1 MKLRLYIGGLIAFSV
16 LFSSCGK
23 DSEEGESF
31 VPHAYNV
38 SGKVEKG
45 PFVSGSTIT
54 IQPMDSKL
62 QVRGDFYSSTIQDDM
77 GNFSFGS
84 KLFESPYAEL
94 TANGYFF
101 NEVEGELSSGT
112 LSLRALV
119 DLSDKTTVNVNVLAH
134 LKYQRVQKLV
144 EGGMSFKEA
153 NTQAQK
159 ELFTAFGLQKYE
171 DKDASSLSIIGGA
184 DESAALIAISS
195 LLIVDRSEAALTEYL
210 AKLCK
215 EFGDNGAFT
224 ESTRQQMEEDRNALA
239 GQLSAVRN
247 HVIDRYEEIG
257 LPIEVKELTYFF
269 DWDNDGVA
277 GNETLQ
283 EGQTVTLETTELQ
296 VPNQGGNY
304 TIKIISPVPVYLE
317 PLISE
322 DDESYPPLISDDYF
336 STNIY
341 EGLADASVSLEK
353 SLENNVLTINVSP
366 LNSRTSK
373 EASVKV
379 YDCMGNE
386 VGEVKIV
393 QEGNPDMPLPKL
405 GETGKTVV
413 AGFALELAKAFS
425 QWSLMEQY
433 YHYNKEANLVSQY
446 ISPDATI
453 ISDIWN
459 SFYRANRMNLM
470 FKEAEAKQLGVYQ
483 SYFDVWNALY
493 YYYMVVAWGDV
504 PYVDSTDFGVAGGSS
519 IFKTSQSE
527 IFSRLIKELQ
537 EAMDNLEEKK
547 NESLRDVNDFF
558 FVSRDVAR
566 ILLADIYM
574 YQGNYLQ
581 AESLL
586 AKVISG
592 GFYMLD
598 SSNYNQKETITD
610 LYNNGSG
617 TETILAVRNGVMT
630 RSNISLGV
638 PSLVPLMTYTD
649 VLLSY
654 AECLCKN
661 GRTSDAEIQLNK
673 LVTAKELQLSG
684 VTVLDKIKS
693 ARLQLTLY
701 CDVNFAFLKRIG
713 LAKEVYGVENYRLLL
728 PIPQRD
734 VIAGGISQNTGY

>member
-1 MKLRLYIGGLIAFSV
+1 
-16 LFSSCGK
+16 
-23 DSEEGESF
+23 
-31 VPHAYNV
+31 
-38 SGKVEKG
+38 
-45 PFVSGSTIT
+45 
-54 IQPMDSKL
+54 
-62 QVRGDFYSSTIQDDM
+62 
-77 GNFSFGS
+77 
-84 KLFESPYAEL
+84 
-94 TANGYFF
+94 
-101 NEVEGELSSGT
+101 
-112 LSLRALV
+112 
-119 DLSDKTTVNVNVLAH
+119 
-134 LKYQRVQKLV
+134 
-144 EGGMSFKEA
+144 MSFKEA

-159 ELFTAFGLQKYE
+159 ELFTAFGLQRYE
-171 DKDASSLSIIGGA
+171 DKDASSFSIIGGT

-224 ESTRQQMEEDRNALA
+224 ESTRQQMKEGRNALA

-257 LPIEVKELTYFF
+257 LPIEVKELAYFF

-304 TIKIISPVPVYLE
+304 TIKITSPVPVYLE

-322 DDESYPPLISDDYF
+322 DDESYPPLISEDYF
-336 STNIY
+336 STDIY
-341 EGLADASVSLEK
+341 EGLVDASVSLEK

-386 VGEVKIV
+386 VGEVKIT

-433 YHYNKEANLVSQY
+433 YHYNKEANLVPQY

-519 IFKTSQSE
+519 ISKTPQSE

-537 EAMDNLEEKK
+537 GAMDNLEEKK
-547 NESLRDVNDFF
+547 NESLRDANDFF
-558 FVSRDVAR
+558 FVSKDVAR

-574 YQGNYLQ
+574 YQGNYRQ
-581 AESLL
+581 AEPLL

-617 TETILAVRNGVMT
+617 TETILAVRNDVMT
-630 RSNISLGV
+630 RSNISLGI
-638 PSLVPLMTYTD
+638 PSLVPLMTYTA

-661 GRTSDAEIQLNK
+661 GSTSDAESQLNK
-673 LVTAKELQLSG
+673 IVAAKGIPLSG
-684 VTVLDKIKS
+684 TTVLDKIKN
-693 ARLQLTLY
+693 ARLQLSLY
-701 CDVNFAFLKRIG
+701 CDVNFAFLKRTG
-713 LAKEVYGVENYRLLL
+713 FAKEVYGVEDYRLLL

>member
-1 MKLRLYIGGLIAFSV
+1 MKLRLYIGGLVAFSV

-23 DSEEGESF
+23 DSEKGESF
-31 VPHAYNV
+31 EPHTYNV

-84 KLFESPYAEL
+84 KLFEAPYAEL

-119 DLSDKTTVNVNVLAH
+119 DLSDKTTVNVNVLTH
-134 LKYQRVQKLV
+134 LKYQRVQRLV

-159 ELFTAFGLQKYE
+159 ELFTAFGLQRYE
-171 DKDASSLSIIGGA
+171 DKDASSFSIIGGT

-224 ESTRQQMEEDRNALA
+224 ESTRQQMKEGRNALA

-257 LPIEVKELTYFF
+257 LPIEVKELAYFF

-304 TIKIISPVPVYLE
+304 TIKITSPVPVYLE

-322 DDESYPPLISDDYF
+322 DDESYPPLISEDYF
-336 STNIY
+336 STDIY
-341 EGLADASVSLEK
+341 EGLVDASVSLEK

-470 FKEAEAKQLGVYQ
+470 F
-483 SYFDVWNALY
+483 
-493 YYYMVVAWGDV
+493 
-504 PYVDSTDFGVAGGSS
+504 
-519 IFKTSQSE
+519 
-527 IFSRLIKELQ
+527 
-537 EAMDNLEEKK
+537 
-547 NESLRDVNDFF
+547 
-558 FVSRDVAR
+558 
-566 ILLADIYM
+566 
-574 YQGNYLQ
+574 
-581 AESLL
+581 
-586 AKVISG
+586 
-592 GFYMLD
+592 
-598 SSNYNQKETITD
+598 
-610 LYNNGSG
+610 
-617 TETILAVRNGVMT
+617 
-630 RSNISLGV
+630 
-638 PSLVPLMTYTD
+638 
-649 VLLSY
+649 
-654 AECLCKN
+654 
-661 GRTSDAEIQLNK
+661 
-673 LVTAKELQLSG
+673 
-684 VTVLDKIKS
+684 
-693 ARLQLTLY
+693 
-701 CDVNFAFLKRIG
+701 
-713 LAKEVYGVENYRLLL
+713 
-728 PIPQRD
+728 
-734 VIAGGISQNTGY
+734 

>member
-1 MKLRLYIGGLIAFSV
+1 MHLQSQL
-16 LFSSCGK
+16 
-23 DSEEGESF
+23 
-31 VPHAYNV
+31 
-38 SGKVEKG
+38 
-45 PFVSGSTIT
+45 GS
-54 IQPMDSKL
+54 
-62 QVRGDFYSSTIQDDM
+62 
-77 GNFSFGS
+77 
-84 KLFESPYAEL
+84 
-94 TANGYFF
+94 
-101 NEVEGELSSGT
+101 
-112 LSLRALV
+112 
-119 DLSDKTTVNVNVLAH
+119 
-134 LKYQRVQKLV
+134 
-144 EGGMSFKEA
+144 
-153 NTQAQK
+153 
-159 ELFTAFGLQKYE
+159 
-171 DKDASSLSIIGGA
+171 SIIGGT

-224 ESTRQQMEEDRNALA
+224 ESTRQQMKEGRNALA

-257 LPIEVKELTYFF
+257 LPIEVKELAYFF

-304 TIKIISPVPVYLE
+304 TIKITSPVPVYLE

-322 DDESYPPLISDDYF
+322 DDESYPPLISEDYF
-336 STNIY
+336 STDIY
-341 EGLADASVSLEK
+341 EGLVDASVSLEK

-386 VGEVKIV
+386 VGEVKIT

-433 YHYNKEANLVSQY
+433 YHYNKEANLVPQY

-519 IFKTSQSE
+519 ISKTPQSE

-537 EAMDNLEEKK
+537 GAMDNLEEKK
-547 NESLRDVNDFF
+547 NESLRDANDFF
-558 FVSRDVAR
+558 FVSKDVAR

-574 YQGNYLQ
+574 YQGNYRQ
-581 AESLL
+581 AEPLL

-617 TETILAVRNGVMT
+617 TETILAVRNDVMT
-630 RSNISLGV
+630 RSNISLGI
-638 PSLVPLMTYTD
+638 PSLVPLMTYTA

-661 GRTSDAEIQLNK
+661 GSTSDAESQLNK
-673 LVTAKELQLSG
+673 IVAAKGIPLSG
-684 VTVLDKIKS
+684 TTVLDKIKN
-693 ARLQLTLY
+693 ARLQLSLY
-701 CDVNFAFLKRIG
+701 CDVNFAFLKRTG
-713 LAKEVYGVENYRLLL
+713 FAKEVYGVEDYRLLL

>member
-31 VPHAYNV
+31 EPHTYNV

-84 KLFESPYAEL
+84 KLFEAPYAEL

-119 DLSDKTTVNVNVLAH
+119 DLSDKTTVNVNVLTH

-171 DKDASSLSIIGGA
+171 DKDASSLSIIGGT

-257 LPIEVKELTYFF
+257 LPIEVKELAYFF

-304 TIKIISPVPVYLE
+304 TIKITSPVPVYLE

-413 AGFALELAKAFS
+413 AGFALELAKAF
-425 QWSLMEQY
+425 
-433 YHYNKEANLVSQY
+433 
-446 ISPDATI
+446 
-453 ISDIWN
+453 
-459 SFYRANRMNLM
+459 
-470 FKEAEAKQLGVYQ
+470 
-483 SYFDVWNALY
+483 
-493 YYYMVVAWGDV
+493 
-504 PYVDSTDFGVAGGSS
+504 
-519 IFKTSQSE
+519 
-527 IFSRLIKELQ
+527 
-537 EAMDNLEEKK
+537 
-547 NESLRDVNDFF
+547 
-558 FVSRDVAR
+558 
-566 ILLADIYM
+566 
-574 YQGNYLQ
+574 
-581 AESLL
+581 
-586 AKVISG
+586 
-592 GFYMLD
+592 
-598 SSNYNQKETITD
+598 
-610 LYNNGSG
+610 
-617 TETILAVRNGVMT
+617 
-630 RSNISLGV
+630 

-701 CDVNFAFLKRIG
+701 CDVNFAFLKRTG

>member
-1 MKLRLYIGGLIAFSV
+1 MKLRLYIGGLVAFSV

-23 DSEEGESF
+23 DSEKGESF
-31 VPHAYNV
+31 EPHTYNV

-84 KLFESPYAEL
+84 KLFEAPYAEL

-119 DLSDKTTVNVNVLAH
+119 DLSDKTTVNVNVLTH
-134 LKYQRVQKLV
+134 LKYQRVQRLV

-171 DKDASSLSIIGGA
+171 DKDASSFSIIGGT

-224 ESTRQQMEEDRNALA
+224 ESTRQQMKEDRNALA

-257 LPIEVKELTYFF
+257 LPVEVKELAYFF

-304 TIKIISPVPVYLE
+304 TIKITSPVPVYLE

-322 DDESYPPLISDDYF
+322 DDESYPPLISEDYF
-336 STNIY
+336 STDIY
-341 EGLADASVSLEK
+341 EGLVDASVSLEK

-386 VGEVKIV
+386 VGEVKIA

-405 GETGKTVV
+405 GESGKTVV
-413 AGFALELAKAFS
+413 ASFALELAKAFS

-433 YHYNKEANLVSQY
+433 YHYNKEANLVPQY

-459 SFYRANRMNLM
+459 SFYRANGMNLR
-470 FKEAEAKQLGVYQ
+470 FKEAEANQLGVYQ
-483 SYFDVWNALY
+483 SYFDVWSALY

-519 IFKTSQSE
+519 ISKTPQSE

-537 EAMDNLEEKK
+537 GAMDNLEEKK
-547 NESLRDVNDFF
+547 NESLRDANDFF
-558 FVSRDVAR
+558 FVSKDVAR

-574 YQGNYLQ
+574 YQGNYRQ
-581 AESLL
+581 AEPLL

-617 TETILAVRNGVMT
+617 TETILAVRNDVMT
-630 RSNISLGV
+630 RSNISLGI

-661 GRTSDAEIQLNK
+661 GSTSDAESQLNK
-673 LVTAKELQLSG
+673 IVVAKGIPLSG
-684 VTVLDKIKS
+684 TTVLDKIKS
-693 ARLQLTLY
+693 ARLQLSLY
-701 CDVNFAFLKRIG
+701 CDVNFAFLKRTG
-713 LAKEVYGVENYRLLL
+713 FAKEVYGVEDYRLLL

>member
-1 MKLRLYIGGLIAFSV
+1 MKLRLYIGGLVAFSV

-23 DSEEGESF
+23 DSEKGESF
-31 VPHAYNV
+31 EPHTYNV

-84 KLFESPYAEL
+84 KLFEAPYAEL

-119 DLSDKTTVNVNVLAH
+119 DLSDKTTVNVNVLTH
-134 LKYQRVQKLV
+134 LKYQRVQRLV

-159 ELFTAFGLQKYE
+159 ELFTAFGLQRYE
-171 DKDASSLSIIGGA
+171 DKDASSFSIIGGT

-224 ESTRQQMEEDRNALA
+224 ESTRQQMKEGRNALA

-257 LPIEVKELTYFF
+257 LPIEVKELAYFF

-304 TIKIISPVPVYLE
+304 TIKITSPVPVYLE

-322 DDESYPPLISDDYF
+322 DDESYPPLISEDYF
-336 STNIY
+336 STDIY
-341 EGLADASVSLEK
+341 EGLVDASVSLEK

-483 SYFDVWNALY
+483 SYFDVWNAL

-661 GRTSDAEIQLNK
+661 GSTSDAESQLNK
-673 LVTAKELQLSG
+673 IVAAKGIPLSG
-684 VTVLDKIKS
+684 TTVLDKIKS
-693 ARLQLTLY
+693 ARLQLSLY
-701 CDVNFAFLKRIG
+701 CDVNFAFLKRTG
-713 LAKEVYGVENYRLLL
+713 FAKEVYGVEDYRLLL

>member
-31 VPHAYNV
+31 EPHTYNV

-84 KLFESPYAEL
+84 KLFEAPYAEL

-119 DLSDKTTVNVNVLAH
+119 DLSDKTTVNVNVLTH

-171 DKDASSLSIIGGA
+171 DKDASSLSIIGGT

-215 EFGDNGAFT
+215 EFGDNAAFT

-257 LPIEVKELTYFF
+257 LPIEVKELAYFF

-304 TIKIISPVPVYLE
+304 TIKITSPVPVYLE

-322 DDESYPPLISDDYF
+322 DDESYPPLISEDYF

-519 IFKTSQSE
+519 ISKTPQSE

-537 EAMDNLEEKK
+537 GAMDNLEEKK
-547 NESLRDVNDFF
+547 NESLRDANDFF
-558 FVSRDVAR
+558 FVSKDVAR

-574 YQGNYLQ
+574 YQGNYRQ
-581 AESLL
+581 AEPLL

-617 TETILAVRNGVMT
+617 TETILAVRNDVMT
-630 RSNISLGV
+630 RSNISLGI
-638 PSLVPLMTYTD
+638 PSLVPLMTYTA

-661 GRTSDAEIQLNK
+661 GSTSDAESQLNK
-673 LVTAKELQLSG
+673 IVAAKGIPLSG
-684 VTVLDKIKS
+684 TTVLDKIKN
-693 ARLQLTLY
+693 ARLQLSLY
-701 CDVNFAFLKRIG
+701 CDVNFAFLKRTG
-713 LAKEVYGVENYRLLL
+713 FAKEVYGVEDYRLLL

>member
-31 VPHAYNV
+31 EPHTYNV

-84 KLFESPYAEL
+84 KLFEAPYAEL

-119 DLSDKTTVNVNVLAH
+119 DLSDKTTVNVNVLTH

-171 DKDASSLSIIGGA
+171 DKDASSLSIIGGT

-257 LPIEVKELTYFF
+257 LPIEVKELAYFF

-304 TIKIISPVPVYLE
+304 TIKITSPVPVYLE

-433 YHYNKEANLVSQY
+433 YHYNKEANLVPQY

-493 YYYMVVAWGDV
+493 YYYMVVAWGGC
-504 PYVDSTDFGVAGGSS
+504 T
-519 IFKTSQSE
+519 
-527 IFSRLIKELQ
+527 
-537 EAMDNLEEKK
+537 
-547 NESLRDVNDFF
+547 
-558 FVSRDVAR
+558 
-566 ILLADIYM
+566 
-574 YQGNYLQ
+574 
-581 AESLL
+581 
-586 AKVISG
+586 
-592 GFYMLD
+592 
-598 SSNYNQKETITD
+598 
-610 LYNNGSG
+610 
-617 TETILAVRNGVMT
+617 
-630 RSNISLGV
+630 
-638 PSLVPLMTYTD
+638 
-649 VLLSY
+649 
-654 AECLCKN
+654 LC
-661 GRTSDAEIQLNK
+661 RQ
-673 LVTAKELQLSG
+673 
-684 VTVLDKIKS
+684 
-693 ARLQLTLY
+693 Y
-701 CDVNFAFLKRIG
+701 
-713 LAKEVYGVENYRLLL
+713 
-728 PIPQRD
+728 
-734 VIAGGISQNTGY
+734 

>member
-31 VPHAYNV
+31 EPHTYNV

-84 KLFESPYAEL
+84 KLFEAPYAEL

-119 DLSDKTTVNVNVLAH
+119 DLSDKTTVNVNVLTH

-171 DKDASSLSIIGGA
+171 DKDASSLSIIGGT

-224 ESTRQQMEEDRNALA
+224 ESTRQQMKEDRNALA

-257 LPIEVKELTYFF
+257 LPIEVKELAYFF

-304 TIKIISPVPVYLE
+304 TIKITSPVPVYLE

-493 YYYMVVAWGDV
+493 YYMVVAWGDV

-617 TETILAVRNGVMT
+617 TETILAVRNDVMT
-630 RSNISLGV
+630 RSNISLGI
-638 PSLVPLMTYTD
+638 PSLVPLMTYTA

-661 GRTSDAEIQLNK
+661 GSTSDAESQLNK
-673 LVTAKELQLSG
+673 IVAAKGIPLSG
-684 VTVLDKIKS
+684 TTVLDKIKN
-693 ARLQLTLY
+693 ARLQLSLY
-701 CDVNFAFLKRIG
+701 CDVNFAFLKRTG

>member
-31 VPHAYNV
+31 EPHTYNV

-84 KLFESPYAEL
+84 KLFEAPYAEL

-119 DLSDKTTVNVNVLAH
+119 DLSDKTTVNVNVLTH

-171 DKDASSLSIIGGA
+171 DKDASSLSIIGGT

-257 LPIEVKELTYFF
+257 LPIEVKELAYFF

-304 TIKIISPVPVYLE
+304 TIKITSPVPVYLE

-493 YYYMVVAWGDV
+493 YYMVVAWGDV

-558 FVSRDVAR
+558 FVSRH
-566 ILLADIYM
+566 
-574 YQGNYLQ
+574 
-581 AESLL
+581 
-586 AKVISG
+586 
-592 GFYMLD
+592 
-598 SSNYNQKETITD
+598 
-610 LYNNGSG
+610 GSF
-617 TETILAVRNGVMT
+617 I
-630 RSNISLGV
+630 
-638 PSLVPLMTYTD
+638 
-649 VLLSY
+649 
-654 AECLCKN
+654 
-661 GRTSDAEIQLNK
+661 
-673 LVTAKELQLSG
+673 
-684 VTVLDKIKS
+684 
-693 ARLQLTLY
+693 
-701 CDVNFAFLKRIG
+701 
-713 LAKEVYGVENYRLLL
+713 
-728 PIPQRD
+728 
-734 VIAGGISQNTGY
+734 

>member
-31 VPHAYNV
+31 EPHTYNV

-84 KLFESPYAEL
+84 KLFEAPYAEL

-119 DLSDKTTVNVNVLAH
+119 DLSDKTTVNVNVLTH

-171 DKDASSLSIIGGA
+171 DKDASSLSIIGGT

-257 LPIEVKELTYFF
+257 LPIEVKELAYFF

-304 TIKIISPVPVYLE
+304 TIKITSPVPVYLE

-446 ISPDATI
+446 ISPI
-453 ISDIWN
+453 
-459 SFYRANRMNLM
+459 
-470 FKEAEAKQLGVYQ
+470 
-483 SYFDVWNALY
+483 
-493 YYYMVVAWGDV
+493 
-504 PYVDSTDFGVAGGSS
+504 
-519 IFKTSQSE
+519 
-527 IFSRLIKELQ
+527 
-537 EAMDNLEEKK
+537 
-547 NESLRDVNDFF
+547 LR
-558 FVSRDVAR
+558 
-566 ILLADIYM
+566 
-574 YQGNYLQ
+574 
-581 AESLL
+581 
-586 AKVISG
+586 
-592 GFYMLD
+592 
-598 SSNYNQKETITD
+598 
-610 LYNNGSG
+610 
-617 TETILAVRNGVMT
+617 
-630 RSNISLGV
+630 
-638 PSLVPLMTYTD
+638 
-649 VLLSY
+649 
-654 AECLCKN
+654 
-661 GRTSDAEIQLNK
+661 
-673 LVTAKELQLSG
+673 
-684 VTVLDKIKS
+684 
-693 ARLQLTLY
+693 
-701 CDVNFAFLKRIG
+701 
-713 LAKEVYGVENYRLLL
+713 
-728 PIPQRD
+728 
-734 VIAGGISQNTGY
+734 